1 MPCGNGR
8 QPWPFPASAR
18 ANKEALPAS
27 NKREHMRKALIIFL
41 FATSLAVA
49 QADQKITEAQ
59 QSLKDQGY
67 FYGDVNGEKNTETT
81 DAVRRYQIRNGLS
94 VTGDLDDQTLAA
106 IRKTGAADES
116 AAVVPAPS
124 VANAAKPVPP
134 NDNVPNRAPAEVEPQ
149 QPSAAPAVPQ
159 APNGVYD
166 GRPVVERNDLFA
178 RTPYETSPPG
188 VQRRVIMDAQRTLFE
203 RGLFK
208 SPPDGVFSPDL
219 EFSLRAYQARVG
231 LSPTGRLDLETLAA
245 LELLPGSHRRAIARP
260 RLVPSNQPPVRGEWI
275 RP

>member
-1 MPCGNGR
+1 
-8 QPWPFPASAR
+8 
-18 ANKEALPAS
+18 
-27 NKREHMRKALIIFL
+27 MRKFLTVFL

-49 QADQKITEAQ
+49 QADQKIAEAQ

-67 FYGDVNGEKNTETT
+67 FYGDVNGEKNTETS

-106 IRKTGAADES
+106 IRKTGAAEES
-116 AAVVPAPS
+116 ATAAPGPS
-124 VANAAKPVPP
+124 VAGTAKPVPP
-134 NDNVPNRAPAEVEPQ
+134 VDNVQNRAPAAVEPEH
-149 QPSAAPAVPQ
+149 PPAAPVAPQ
-159 APNGVYD
+159 TPDGVYE

-178 RTPYETSPPG
+178 RTPYEASPPA
-188 VQRRVIMDAQRTLFE
+188 VQRKVIMDAQRTLSE

-208 SPPDGVFSPDL
+208 SPADGEFSANL

-231 LSPTGRLDLETLAA
+231 LRPTGRLDLETLAA
-245 LELLPGSHRRAIARP
+245 LELLPGSHRRPVARP
-260 RLVPSNQPPVRGEWI
+260 RLVPSNEPPVRGEWI